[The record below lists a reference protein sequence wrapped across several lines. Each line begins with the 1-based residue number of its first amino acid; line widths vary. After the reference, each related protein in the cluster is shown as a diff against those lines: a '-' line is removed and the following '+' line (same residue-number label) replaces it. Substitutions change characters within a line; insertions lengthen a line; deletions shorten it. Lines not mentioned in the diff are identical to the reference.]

1 MKMKAKIIT
10 SNWIFAALVAI
21 LVLCRPLPVFA
32 VSTVTIS
39 PATDGVFSIL
49 GTGIEGAS
57 AIELAV
63 SYDTT
68 TLANPRV
75 VEGPLIAGAMTATNS
90 AVPGTVRLVIIRI
103 SPISGSG
110 VIATLTFDRT
120 GPSPGRISALTARL
134 ANANGAP
141 LLAQVLITNP
151 PNAVADASAASQT
164 QNAPAG
170 SEVLQTNAG
179 SLGTPAP
186 LLRTA
191 IAAAQPAAPEELNG
205 TLDALHPGERDAQ
218 PAAKD
223 TAPASGIDQVA
234 KARTAESPTTKDDNP
249 APEKT
254 QTKNI
259 FTQKSVLE
267 RFREYQGERTADTFV
282 SLFDQENLIGCR
294 QDPPVA
300 ISDGKTVV
308 KVTFISPPGNIT
320 SSDVAVRGAKLL
332 SLRRDPDNSNTWIV
346 KLVPE
351 KDGYQASI
359 AVLQGALKMV
369 YPLTIAPMVN
379 VDFSQ
384 SGKVTK
390 ADFNRYLTKYKTAKP
405 FSPDFT
411 GDGKWD
417 YRDDYIL
424 TANYLFAVKNAQQKS
439 KAPVSQARL
448 M

>member
-1 MKMKAKIIT
+1 MKAKTII
-10 SNWIFAALVAI
+10 SSGIFAALVAI

-32 VSTVTIS
+32 VSTVTIL
-39 PATDGVFSIL
+39 PAGDGIFSIL

-63 SYDTT
+63 SYDST

-134 ANANGAP
+134 ANAHGAP
-141 LLAQVLITNP
+141 LLAQVLVTNP
-151 PNAVADASAASQT
+151 PDVVADASAASQA

-170 SEVLQTNAG
+170 SEVPQTGAS
-179 SLGTPAP
+179 SLATPAQLP
-186 LLRTA
+186 RTV
-191 IAAAQPAAPEELNG
+191 IIAAQPVG
-205 TLDALHPGERDAQ
+205 TLDALHPGEHDAQ
-218 PAAKD
+218 PSAKD
-223 TAPASGIDQVA
+223 AAPAIDQVA
-234 KARTAESPTTKDDNP
+234 EARTAESPIAKE
-249 APEKT
+249 PEKT

-300 ISDGKTVV
+300 ISDGKTAV

-320 SSDVAVRGAKLL
+320 SSDVAVMGAKLL

-346 KLVPE
+346 KLIPE

-369 YPLTIAPMVN
+369 YPLTIAPKVN

-384 SGKVTK
+384 SGTITK

-424 TANYLFAVKNAQQKS
+424 TANYLFAVKNTQQKKS